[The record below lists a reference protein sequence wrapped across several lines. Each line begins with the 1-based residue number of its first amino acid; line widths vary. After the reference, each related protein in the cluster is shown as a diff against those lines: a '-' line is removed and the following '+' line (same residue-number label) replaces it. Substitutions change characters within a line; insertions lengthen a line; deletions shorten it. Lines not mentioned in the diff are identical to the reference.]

1 MRNGTAGADLDL
13 GAASAPPRR
22 IRLPADAITTLGIGE
37 LLEVARQVGRPYTE
51 LGDTLRGGG
60 NDAILTAVAIAYVLA
75 RRLEPD
81 VTWEAAQTWRIE
93 LVGDV
98 DPTVPGP
105 TMPQS

>member
-1 MRNGTAGADLDL
+1 MHNGTAGADLDL
-13 GAASAPPRR
+13 GAAAGPPRR

-37 LLEVARQVGRPYTE
+37 LLEVARLVGKPYTE
-51 LGDTLRGGG
+51 LGDALRGGG
-60 NDAILTAVAIAYVLA
+60 NAAILTAVALAYVLA

-98 DPTVPGP
+98 DPTGP
-105 TMPQS
+105 DATMPRS